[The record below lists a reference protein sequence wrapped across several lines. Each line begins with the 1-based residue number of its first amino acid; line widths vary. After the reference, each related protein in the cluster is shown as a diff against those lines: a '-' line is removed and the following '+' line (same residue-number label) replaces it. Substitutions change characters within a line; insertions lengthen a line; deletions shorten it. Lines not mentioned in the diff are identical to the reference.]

1 MQRLNVRAI
10 APVAALALL
19 VGLVTLAVVLLSGGH
34 GSVVLASTTTT
45 PTATPVPVDLTG
57 VYCIDGYL
65 ANPKVIPTPSP
76 TPGKGT
82 PAPANYT
89 RAVKYLVRLE
99 RDNRNPQGWDIT
111 LASVIGQDTNSDGVP
126 DTNATTEACEDPAKG
141 DGNTVPAGSF
151 IADTGLLSR
160 PSTTA
165 GWCMPMRRWMG
176 TRAWRTSGILA

>member
-19 VGLVTLAVVLLSGGH
+19 VGLVALAVVLLSGGH
-34 GSVVLASTTTT
+34 GSVVLASTT
-45 PTATPVPVDLTG
+45 PTATPIPVDLAG

-65 ANPKVIPTPSP
+65 SNPKIIPTPSP

-82 PAPANYT
+82 PAPALYT

-111 LASVIGQDTNSDGVP
+111 LASVIGEDTNSDGVSDLP
-126 DTNATTEACEDPAKG
+126 
-141 DGNTVPAGSF
+141 
-151 IADTGLLSR
+151 
-160 PSTTA
+160 PST
-165 GWCMPMRRWMG
+165 
-176 TRAWRTSGILA
+176 